1 MTTDDCF
8 TMKDQEELV
17 RLRNESR
24 LKCHLTPNF
33 INESADKLIAELR
46 QKLGATEAYVTE
58 LEDNFKT
65 EKEALETELNAVKK
79 ERSLL
84 MTRFNNGITEIY
96 KEERF
101 AQLLQERED
110 LKKRCKML
118 EHDRDWL
125 IYRLSQY
132 TNAENSGNVQPE
144 KGTTNNE

>member
-46 QKLGATEAYVTE
+46 QKLGAADAYIAE
-58 LEDNFKT
+58 LEDNFKA
-65 EKEALETELNAVKK
+65 EKEALETELNTVKK

-125 IYRLSQY
+125 IYRLNQCS
-132 TNAENSGNVQPE
+132 NANDSGNVQTE
-144 KGTTNNE
+144 EGATNN

>member
-1 MTTDDCF
+1 MTTDDCI

-46 QKLGATEAYVTE
+46 QKLGATEAYITE

-79 ERSLL
+79 ERNLL

-144 KGTTNNE
+144 KGTTNN